1 MKIFGKKE
9 RQKLE
14 NKRRL
19 CSGMPTEPD
28 GGEGGRA
35 GLPEPSRRTCDG
47 EEAWL
52 WGQPDLGKKASY
64 TEKQAK
70 GRTWRHWPYDY
81 I

>member
-52 WGQPDLGKKASY
+52 
-64 TEKQAK
+64 
-70 GRTWRHWPYDY
+70 
-81 I
+81 